1 MQSFFEE
8 KRKNRPEGRLVRRER
23 VTVDIQCVQLEENGA
38 PDVRPLWIDRAVV
51 IHLLAVDDEAGEEEF
66 GHKVQEHREDL
77 DQVAVPAAL
86 LHEPVAADR
95 RQRSEDAVIAKDLC
109 HCNRHVRRRVEG
121 EFPVDG
127 EVIDHRKNKRDQVG
141 GPVVPMQDVVHQQ
154 EGSLLDQTGG
164 DRKKGELQGSDQFLA
179 LVGHSIASFFILC
192 FLFSEKYGILTEG

>member
-86 LHEPVAADR
+86 VRQIPASEHGDR
-95 RQRSEDAVIAKDLC
+95 RKDAVVGKNLC
-109 HCNRHVRRRVEG
+109 HCHGNIGRRVEG
-121 EFPVDG
+121 KFPVDG
-127 EVIDHRKNKRDQVG
+127 EVIDHRKGQGDQMG
-141 GPVVPMQDVVHQQ
+141 RPPVPMQNVVHQQ
-154 EGSLLDQTGG
+154 EGSLLDDAGRGREQ
-164 DRKKGELQGSDQFLA
+164 RKLQGTVFFFALNCHVLAPSSSFLDY
-179 LVGHSIASFFILC
+179 
-192 FLFSEKYGILTEG
+192 LFQKNCGML